1 MTMSE
6 RPSADLRARLLRAAA
21 LTPSTRP
28 RAWAR
33 RALLGGLGAM
43 AWCLVAMVALGLRR
57 DWQALPTVSLA
68 ETIVT
73 LLAVAGLAMAVGLTR
88 GRAMVGAAS
97 ESLVLAAWGL
107 PTVLLLLVVAVD
119 PRASSSVLF
128 AGWPATVWHARA
140 CDLFTFII
148 ALPLLG
154 IGLCLPRG
162 LTLSRPG
169 WTGACLGLAAATWAH
184 LVIRVHC
191 PVSGPLHALIGHLLP
206 ALPLM
211 ALGAWAMIALNRR
224 QNAVK
229 TIGPKSSPLA

>member
-6 RPSADLRARLLRAAA
+6 RPSAELRARLLQAAA

-28 RAWAR
+28 RTWAR

-43 AWCLVAMVALGLRR
+43 AWWWVVLFALGLRF
-57 DWQALPTVSLA
+57 DWHELPTTSLA

-73 LLAVAGLAMAVGLTR
+73 LLAVAVLAMAAGLTR

-107 PTVLLLLVVAVD
+107 PAVLLVLVVAVD
-119 PRASSSVLF
+119 PQASSSVLF
-128 AGWPATVWHARA
+128 TGWPATVWHARA

-148 ALPLLG
+148 ALPLLA
-154 IGLCLPRG
+154 IGLLLPRG

-184 LVIRVHC
+184 LLIRVHC
-191 PVSGPLHALIGHLLP
+191 PVSGPRHALIGHLLP

-211 ALGAWAMIALNRR
+211 VLGAWAMTALNRR